1 MIPDLEKLC
10 RKIDYTFV
18 DHKYI
23 LEALRHRSVGSAN
36 NERLEFLGD
45 SVLNFVVAE
54 QLFIRLP
61 NASEGDL
68 SRLRAS
74 VVKKESLVE
83 IAKSLQLGDF
93 ISLGSGELKSGGFR
107 RESILA
113 DAVEAIIGAVLRD
126 TGFDACKQLIL
137 RLCSDKLE
145 QTILEG
151 PEKDAKTRLQEYLQS
166 RRYRLPEYTVVEI
179 TGKAHQQSFVVE
191 CMIKELEML
200 TSGKGRS
207 RRIAEQEAANHAIE
221 KIELTGKL

>member
-1 MIPDLEKLC
+1 MIPDIDKLC
-10 RKIDYTFV
+10 RKIEYSFDDNELLF
-18 DHKYI
+18 
-23 LEALRHRSVGSAN
+23 EALTHRSVGASN

-45 SVLNFVVAE
+45 SILNFVVAE
-54 QLFIRLP
+54 QLFISLP

-126 TGFDACKQLIL
+126 KGFDQCQQLIL
-137 RLCSDKLE
+137 RLCKEKIE
-145 QTILEG
+145 QTIVDG

-166 RRYRLPEYTVVEI
+166 RRYRLPEYTVVDI
-179 TGKAHQQSFVVE
+179 SGKAHQQSFSVE
-191 CMIKELEML
+191 CKIKELKIQ
-200 TSGKGRS
+200 TSGQGRS
-207 RRIAEQEAANHAIE
+207 RRIAEQEAASKALE
-221 KIELTGKL
+221 SIELTG